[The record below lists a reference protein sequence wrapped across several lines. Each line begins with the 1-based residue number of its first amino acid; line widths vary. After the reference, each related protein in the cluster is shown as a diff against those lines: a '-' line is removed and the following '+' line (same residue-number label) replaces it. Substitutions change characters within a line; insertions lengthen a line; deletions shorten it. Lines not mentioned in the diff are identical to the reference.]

1 MLFPEGLLDREAN
14 SVAATAAIW
23 SNVTRHRT
31 GRFPPKGRQRPG
43 VQGPPAFDGG
53 SAWPLAARAQQAAMP
68 VIGFLNLTSGAGD
81 QGRAG
86 AFRRGLSESGFVEG
100 QNVSIEY
107 RWAGGQND
115 PLGAMAA
122 DLVRRRVNVIA
133 AGSDNAALVAQAAT
147 TTIPIVFAGG
157 GDPVKLGLV
166 ASLSRP
172 GANVT
177 GIVNLN
183 IELGPK
189 RLQLLHEL
197 APSARNI
204 VLLVN
209 PANPN
214 VDVISRDLEA
224 AARSVGLEPKTLLAS
239 NDSDLETGFANI
251 GDMQAGA
258 LVIGADVFFTT
269 RSRRLAALTVSR
281 ALPAISQSRE
291 FAVAGG
297 LASYGTNVLDQ
308 YRLVGLYTGRVLKGD
323 KPAELP
329 VQQATKIEF
338 VINLKTAKSLS
349 LTVPI
354 SLLGRADEVI
364 E

>member
-1 MLFPEGLLDREAN
+1 MQFDRLRRREFITLLGG
-14 SVAATAAIW
+14 TA
-23 SNVTRHRT
+23 
-31 GRFPPKGRQRPG
+31 
-43 VQGPPAFDGG
+43 
-53 SAWPLAARAQQAAMP
+53 AWPLAARAQQASMP
-68 VIGFLNLTSGAGD
+68 VVGFLNLTSASGD

-86 AFRRGLSESGFVEG
+86 AFRQGLSEAGFVEG
-100 QNVSIEY
+100 RNVSVEY
-107 RWAGGQND
+107 RWAGGQKD

-133 AGSDNAALVAQAAT
+133 AGSDGAALAAQAAT
-147 TTIPIVFAGG
+147 KTIPIVFAGG

-172 GANVT
+172 GANLT

-197 APSARNI
+197 VPSARSI
-204 VLLVN
+204 VLLIN
-209 PANPN
+209 PTNPN
-214 VDVISRDLEA
+214 ADVISKDLET

-239 NDSDLETGFANI
+239 NDRDLETGFVNI

-291 FAVAGG
+291 FPVAGG
-297 LASYGTNVLDQ
+297 LASYGTNILDL

-338 VINLKTAKSLS
+338 VINLKTAKVLS
-349 LTVPI
+349 LAVPI
-354 SLLGRADEVI
+354 PLLGRADEVI

>member
-1 MLFPEGLLDREAN
+1 MQFRRLNRRNFSTLLGG
-14 SVAATAAIW
+14 AA
-23 SNVTRHRT
+23 
-31 GRFPPKGRQRPG
+31 
-43 VQGPPAFDGG
+43 
-53 SAWPLAARAQQAAMP
+53 AWPLVARAEQP
-68 VIGFLNLTSGAGD
+68 PTPIVGYLNLTSSSD
-81 QGRAG
+81 QGRAS
-86 AFRRGLSESGFVEG
+86 AFRQGLSEAGFVEG
-100 QNVSIEY
+100 RNVSIEY

-115 PLGAMAA
+115 PLDAMAA
-122 DLVRRRVNVIA
+122 DLVRRQVNVIV
-133 AGSDNAALVAQAAT
+133 AGSDSAALVAKAAT
-147 TTIPIVFAGG
+147 KTIPIVFAGG

-197 APSARNI
+197 VPSARNI
-204 VLLVN
+204 VLLIN

-214 VDVISRDLEA
+214 VDAISKDLEV
-224 AARSVGLEPKTLLAS
+224 AARGVGLEPKTLLAS
-239 NDSDLETGFANI
+239 NDSELERGFANI
-251 GDMQAGA
+251 GNMQAGA

-269 RSRRLAALTVSR
+269 RSQRLAALTVSR

-291 FAVAGG
+291 FAIAGG
-297 LASYGTNVLDQ
+297 LASYGTNILDL
-308 YRLVGLYTGRVLKGD
+308 YRLVGVYAGRVLKGD
-323 KPAELP
+323 KPADLP

-338 VINLKTAKSLS
+338 VMNLKTAKSLG
-349 LTVPI
+349 LTIPLPLI
-354 SLLGRADEVI
+354 GRADEVI